1 MRVGFM
7 VRCECG
13 NQQVIEIKPH
23 QKEFDITESFDSPLF
38 TTLRNYV
45 DYLDIICNK
54 CGHVA
59 IITI

>member
-7 VRCECG
+7 VRCDCG
-13 NQQVIEIKPH
+13 NQQVMEIKVH
-23 QKEFDITESFDSPLF
+23 KKAVDLTVTFDSPLF